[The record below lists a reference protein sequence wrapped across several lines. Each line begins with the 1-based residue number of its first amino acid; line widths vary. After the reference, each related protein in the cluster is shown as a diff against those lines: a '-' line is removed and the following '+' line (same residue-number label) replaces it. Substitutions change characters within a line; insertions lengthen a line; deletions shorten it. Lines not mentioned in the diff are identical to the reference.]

1 MNLLGTRDTVVV
13 SNLVGLSL
21 FDIGIIID
29 LQLQFGIK
37 LLGNIS
43 VETVIS
49 KILVQELKL
58 NRFIYKLHRL
68 C

>member
-21 FDIGIIID
+21 FDIDIIID

-43 VETVIS
+43 VETV
-49 KILVQELKL
+49 VE
-58 NRFIYKLHRL
+58 N
-68 C
+68 

>member
-43 VETVIS
+43 VEKV
-49 KILVQELKL
+49 VE
-58 NRFIYKLHRL
+58 N
-68 C
+68 